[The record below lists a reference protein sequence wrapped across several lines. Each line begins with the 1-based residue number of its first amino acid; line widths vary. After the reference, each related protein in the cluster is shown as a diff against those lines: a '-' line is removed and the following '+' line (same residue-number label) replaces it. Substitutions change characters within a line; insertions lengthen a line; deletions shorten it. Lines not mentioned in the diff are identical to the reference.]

1 MLQVLSRAFLP
12 IPSVWAC
19 LIHGCFWWMRQQEAA
34 GHSVSTQQPLWPS
47 MQDSGAGVMNEQ
59 NTSVFSPGCSQSFTT
74 ASIRVCM
81 CPSAFIFFRP
91 WPFLPS
97 GHSGSLPLCQ
107 WIGLLP
113 LPRCTSELHPLLWG
127 NRTPQ
132 AVANRTNLLGL
143 TDYGTD
149 LCLHQHTFSSSP
161 LIWVNRKR
169 HYSRA
174 FGTDVEGMLLTG
186 LLE

>member
-1 MLQVLSRAFLP
+1 MDA
-12 IPSVWAC
+12 
-19 LIHGCFWWMRQQEAA
+19 AA
-34 GHSVSTQQPLWPS
+34 GGCWSFCLHTAAAVTIN
-47 MQDSGAGVMNEQ
+47 AGQWGWGHERTEHKCLLAWML
-59 NTSVFSPGCSQSFTT
+59 SVFHDGIHPGVHVSKCIYLLQ
-74 ASIRVCM
+74 ALAL
-81 CPSAFIFFRP
+81 PSFRP
-91 WPFLPS
+91 QWILA
-97 GHSGSLPLCQ
+97 LCQ

-113 LPRCTSELHPLLWG
+113 LPRCASELHPLLWG

-143 TDYGTD
+143 TNYGTD